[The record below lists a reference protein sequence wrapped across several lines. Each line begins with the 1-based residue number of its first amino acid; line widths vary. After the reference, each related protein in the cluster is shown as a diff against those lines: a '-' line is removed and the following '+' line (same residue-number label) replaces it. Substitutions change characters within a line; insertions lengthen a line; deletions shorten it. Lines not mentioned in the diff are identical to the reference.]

1 MSTNIRELAEQYN
14 DYIIE
19 RRRYYHSCPELS
31 GQEIHTTEAL
41 KADLE
46 AMGVEVELCKTCH
59 GLVGTI
65 KGGKP
70 GKCIALRADIDALPV
85 EEENDLPFKSE
96 VPGVMHAC
104 GHDIHTAVLLTF
116 AKVLTAHPELVRGT
130 VKLIFQAAEEK
141 LPGGAK
147 ALCEEGV
154 MKDVDLIYGFHC
166 ASAFPLGTI
175 AVTPRAY
182 SAAIGIYEVKIHGKG
197 GHGGYP
203 QNALNPVPVACM
215 VGSALN
221 QILAEK
227 KNPLEGGVLT
237 VSYINGGQYPNI
249 ITDTVT
255 LGGNVRTL
263 NNDLIDKVF
272 DSIHSI
278 SRGICA
284 GFGLTCD
291 VTTTLGYPAAINVPE
306 EIETVR
312 SVTRDLGYTV
322 YERPDALGGEDFAYY
337 LLEKPGAYFQIGMAD
352 PERPITSSPHH
363 NCHFQLDERG
373 ISEALEME
381 LGLYLRVTGQM

>member
-1 MSTNIRELAEQYN
+1 MEGISGTSTVA
-14 DYIIE
+14 
-19 RRRYYHSCPELS
+19 
-31 GQEIHTTEAL
+31 
-41 KADLE
+41 
-46 AMGVEVELCKTCH
+46 V
-59 GLVGTI
+59 I
-65 KGGKP
+65 KGEKTGP
-70 GKCIALRADIDALPV
+70 CIAFRADIDALPV

-116 AKVLTAHPELVRGT
+116 AKILTAHPELVRGT

-154 MKDVDLIYGFHC
+154 MKDVDLVYGFHC

-182 SAAIGIYEVKIHGKG
+182 SAAIGVYEVKIHGKG

-278 SRGICA
+278 SRGDLRRIRPH
-284 GFGLTCD
+284 LRCD
-291 VTTTLGYPAAINVPE
+291 HD
-306 EIETVR
+306 
-312 SVTRDLGYTV
+312 S
-322 YERPDALGGEDFAYY
+322 
-337 LLEKPGAYFQIGMAD
+337 
-352 PERPITSSPHH
+352 
-363 NCHFQLDERG
+363 G
-373 ISEALEME
+373 ISGSHQRA
-381 LGLYLRVTGQM
+381 GGDRNGPQCHKRPRIYRLRAPGCPWRRGFCILSS